1 VIMASPFI
9 SIDRNCPI
17 ELPASL
23 EGWLREDHLARFIV
37 DVVEQ
42 LDLSAIEQ
50 AYGGRGSPAY
60 PPKLM
65 VALLFYG
72 YATGVFSSRKLER
85 ATYES
90 VPFIYIAGGL
100 HPDHDSINS
109 FRKRFLT
116 QLEELFVQILLI
128 AHRLGVLKL
137 GDIFVDGSK
146 VKANASKHK
155 AMSWEYAH
163 KLEAQLKAEVEKLL
177 EMAETPPDQGNR
189 GLNIPAE
196 IARREERLTKIAEA
210 KAEIE
215 RRAQERH
222 AREKA
227 DYDEKMA
234 RRAAQEKQTGKK
246 PGGRAP
252 KAPTPGPQDK
262 DQVNFTDEESRIMPV
277 SGGGFEQAY
286 NGQIGVEGDS
296 RLIVCQHIS
305 QQPNDKQE
313 LAPALDQLAQLP
325 EELGQVKTASADTGY
340 YSEDNVSACAKAGV
354 VPYSACGREPHYP
367 PLEERLAGAPQAPEN
382 PDPVSALRHRL
393 KTAQG
398 KAHYA
403 RRNSTVEPVFG
414 IIKHVIGFR
423 HFMLRG
429 LKAVQGEWTLVC
441 IAFNLKRLHTLKG
454 VKKAAEVAASMFLSV
469 LRLAMRSY
477 TPLHD
482 PLGLGG
488 KHVPCE
494 SPTDS

>member
-1 VIMASPFI
+1 MASPFI
-9 SIDRNCPI
+9 PIDRNCPI

-42 LDLSAIEQ
+42 LDLSEIEQ
-50 AYGGRGSPAY
+50 IYNGRGSPAY

-85 ATYES
+85 ATYEL

-109 FRKRFLT
+109 FRKRFLV
-116 QLEELFVQILLI
+116 QLEELFVRILLI
-128 AHRLGVLKL
+128 AHGLGVLRL
-137 GDIFVDGSK
+137 GDIFIDGSK

-155 AMSWEYAH
+155 ALSWDYAN
-163 KLEAQLKAEVEKLL
+163 KLEARLKAEVEKLL
-177 EMAETPPDQGNR
+177 ELAETATGQGNR
-189 GLNIPAE
+189 GLDIPAE
-196 IARREERLTKIAEA
+196 LARREERLKKIAQA
-210 KAEIE
+210 KAAIE
-215 RRAQERH
+215 GRAKERY

-227 DYDEKMA
+227 QYDEKMA
-234 RRAAQEKQTGKK
+234 RRQAKEKRTGKK

-252 KAPTPGPQDK
+252 KEPKPGPHDK

-296 RLIVCQHIS
+296 RLIVCQHVS
-305 QQPNDKQE
+305 HQPNDQQE
-313 LAPALDQLAQLP
+313 LVPALDKLAQLP
-325 EELGQVKTASADTGY
+325 QELGQVKTASTDTGY
-340 YSEDNVSACAKAGV
+340 YREDHGIACAKADV
-354 VPYSACGREPHYP
+354 VRYIACGREPHYP

-393 KTAQG
+393 KTTEG

-403 RRNSTVEPVFG
+403 RRKSTVEPVFG

-423 HFMLRG
+423 HFLLRG

-454 VKKAAEVAASMFLSV
+454 VKKAADVAASML
-469 LRLAMRSY
+469 LRC
-477 TPLHD
+477 
-482 PLGLGG
+482 LGLQDGAYPY
-488 KHVPCE
+488 H
-494 SPTDS
+494 TALLA

>member
-1 VIMASPFI
+1 MVSPFI
-9 SIDRNCPI
+9 PIDRNCPI

-42 LDLSAIEQ
+42 LDLSEIEQ
-50 AYGGRGSPAY
+50 VYSGRGSPAY

-72 YATGVFSSRKLER
+72 YATGMFSSRKLEQ

-90 VPFIYIAGGL
+90 VPFIYIAGGR

-109 FRKRFLT
+109 FRKRFLV

-137 GDIFVDGSK
+137 GDIFIDGSK
-146 VKANASKHK
+146 VKANASKK
-155 AMSWEYAH
+155 AMSWDYAN
-163 KLEAQLKAEVEKLL
+163 KLEARLKAEVEKLL
-177 EMAETPPDQGNR
+177 ELAETVTGQEDR
-189 GLNIPAE
+189 GLDIPAE
-196 IARREERLTKIAEA
+196 LARREERLKKIAQA

-215 RRAQERH
+215 RRAKERY

-227 DYDEKMA
+227 QYDEKMA
-234 RRAAQEKQTGKK
+234 RRQAKEKRTGKK

-252 KAPTPGPQDK
+252 KEPKPGPHDQ

-296 RLIVCQHIS
+296 RLIVCQYVS

-313 LAPALDQLAQLP
+313 LVPALDKLAQLP

-340 YSEDNVSACAKAGV
+340 YSEDNVGACEKAGV
-354 VPYSACGREPHYP
+354 LPYIACGREPHYP
-367 PLEERLAGAPQAPEN
+367 PLEERLAGAPQMPEN
-382 PDPVSALRHRL
+382 PDPVSAMRHRL
-393 KTAQG
+393 KTAEG
-398 KAHYA
+398 KTHYA
-403 RRNSTVEPVFG
+403 RRKSTVEPVFG
-414 IIKHVIGFR
+414 ITKHVIGFR
-423 HFMLRG
+423 QFMLRG
-429 LKAVQGEWTLVC
+429 LRAVQGEWTLVC
-441 IAFNLKRLHTLKG
+441 MAFNLKRLHTLKG
-454 VKKAAEVAASMFLSV
+454 VKKAAEVAASMWLSV
-469 LRLAMRSY
+469 LRLARRCLY
-477 TPLHD
+477 PTIC
-482 PLGLGG
+482 PLGLRG